1 MIIRT
6 PGLPLLPGNSFPDPC
21 QDKFHRPQHFE
32 VFDKVC
38 RLKAGEKIGIGGRPL
53 TTSSDTRADST
64 LYPKNYG
71 PKLPAWLSSDRKVLC
86 FYGYFKESLHDL
98 RVTYQVRKVKI
109 LFYLEDGS
117 MQVSEPRTLNS
128 GIPQGCLV
136 RRQQIPKPKPEEGFV
151 DVLDLN
157 VNQAITLFDRTYF
170 ITGCDQFT
178 RYFLNSCGVT
188 VPDNFDQ
195 PA

>member
-1 MIIRT
+1 MLNSS
-6 PGLPLLPGNSFPDPC
+6 GLPLLPGNTFRDTA
-21 QDKFHRPQHFE
+21 KNKYHRPQHFE
-32 VFDKVC
+32 VFKGVC
-38 RLKAGEKIGIGGRPL
+38 RLTAGEKCGIGGRPL
-53 TTSSDTRADST
+53 TTSAINKPPT
-64 LYPKNYG
+64 LYPAPYG
-71 PKLPAWLSSDRKVLC
+71 PTLPSWLSSDRKVLC
-86 FYGYFKESLHDL
+86 FYGYFQESLHDM

-136 RRQQIPKPKPEEGFV
+136 RRQQIPRVKPGHGFV

-157 VNQAITLFDRTYF
+157 VNQLITLFDRTYF
-170 ITGCDQFT
+170 ITGCDKFT
-178 RYFLNSCGVT
+178 RCFLNRCGIT
-188 VPDNFDQ
+188 VPDNLGQ

>member
-1 MIIRT
+1 M
-6 PGLPLLPGNSFPDPC
+6 LPGNNFRDPT
-21 QDKFHRPQHFE
+21 QSKFHRPQHFE
-32 VFDKVC
+32 VFKGIC
-38 RLKAGEKIGIGGRPL
+38 RLTAGEKCGIGGRPL
-53 TTSSDTRADST
+53 TTSSIDTSPT
-64 LYPKNYG
+64 LYPARYG
-71 PKLPAWLSSDRKVLC
+71 PKLPSWLSSDRKVLC
-86 FYGYFKESLHDL
+86 FYGYFKESLHDM

-136 RRQQIPKPKPEEGFV
+136 RRQQIPRVKPGYGFV

-157 VNQAITLFDRTYF
+157 VNQSIMLFDRVYF
-170 ITGCDQFT
+170 ITGCDKFT
-178 RYFLNSCGVT
+178 RYFLNRCGIT
-188 VPDNFDQ
+188 VPDDLGQ

>member
-1 MIIRT
+1 MIKP
-6 PGLPLLPGNSFPDPC
+6 PGVPLLPGCYFPDPY
-21 QDKFHRPQHFE
+21 QFDFHRPQHFE
-32 VFDKVC
+32 VFGGIC
-38 RLKAGEKIGIGGRPL
+38 RLKAGEKCAIGRRPS
-53 TTSSDTRADST
+53 TTSAIEEPIPT
-64 LYPKNYG
+64 LHPKNYG
-71 PKLPAWLSSDRKVLC
+71 PKLPSWLSNDRKVLC

-98 RVTYQVRKVKI
+98 KVTYQVRKVKI

-136 RRQQIPKPKPEEGFV
+136 RRQQIPRAKPEYGFV

-157 VNQAITLFDRTYF
+157 VNQGITLFDRVYF
-170 ITGCDQFT
+170 ITGCDKFT

-188 VPDNFDQ
+188 VPDNLGQ